1 MHSILRNPQYYPE
14 KTKKDKVP
22 YLQTQYVQRRFQQ
35 VIQWYKE

>member
-14 KTKKDKVP
+14 KTKKRQSA
-22 YLQTQYVQRRFQQ
+22 LFANTVQSRFQQ